1 MRSIHRLPAGR
12 VLLLA
17 VALMSTV
24 AVAVRLHSASTH
36 AEVGRR
42 RSTAVHRGAQRS
54 RLTHPEMLRKQVAIR
69 ALEASW
75 RRGGPARLLASARM
89 ESFVEQWEME
99 CFALTQLDETK
110 YDMRIVVKELALLYE
125 WPTVGRSGD
134 WGKRVRDMLE
144 DDEIRR
150 RMERP
155 MLRKSV
161 QTTIWE
167 HLYSEIYLGNDIPV
181 ESNVTWDNLRQRV
194 MAAIAKKMSD
204 AMRLD
209 GEIARLQKAV
219 DKIPLDIRV
228 ACQEAN
234 EVADA
239 FNEFLMADPEPS
251 IDAILPWLP
260 TVERIAFG

>member
-1 MRSIHRLPAGR
+1 M
-12 VLLLA
+12 
-17 VALMSTV
+17 
-24 AVAVRLHSASTH
+24 
-36 AEVGRR
+36 
-42 RSTAVHRGAQRS
+42 
-54 RLTHPEMLRKQVAIR
+54 
-69 ALEASW
+69 
-75 RRGGPARLLASARM
+75 
-89 ESFVEQWEME
+89 
-99 CFALTQLDETK
+99 
-110 YDMRIVVKELALLYE
+110 KELALLYE

-209 GEIARLQKAV
+209 GEIARV
-219 DKIPLDIRV
+219 GGRCHPSRRS
-228 ACQEAN
+228 
-234 EVADA
+234 
-239 FNEFLMADPEPS
+239 LMTFRSCRKRSTKYLWIFALR
-251 IDAILPWLP
+251 ARRP
-260 TVERIAFG
+260 TKSLTRLTSF

>member
-1 MRSIHRLPAGR
+1 MCYGYNQFCYRTGSHPLRFSFTFTSSFRLAPVFRVMPCAHRPCGQSPVRQRRRFAFAPPCRVAFDVSRTSRAVSQLCGSPAAAPSVAWIPKVLPAIMRSIHRLPAGR

-99 CFALTQLDETK
+99 CFAVWCTL
-110 YDMRIVVKELALLYE
+110 
-125 WPTVGRSGD
+125 
-134 WGKRVRDMLE
+134 VRTAF
-144 DDEIRR
+144 
-150 RMERP
+150 
-155 MLRKSV
+155 SC
-161 QTTIWE
+161 
-167 HLYSEIYLGNDIPV
+167 
-181 ESNVTWDNLRQRV
+181 
-194 MAAIAKKMSD
+194 SD
-204 AMRLD
+204 TSP
-209 GEIARLQKAV
+209 IT
-219 DKIPLDIRV
+219 
-228 ACQEAN
+228 
-234 EVADA
+234 
-239 FNEFLMADPEPS
+239 S
-251 IDAILPWLP
+251 
-260 TVERIAFG
+260 